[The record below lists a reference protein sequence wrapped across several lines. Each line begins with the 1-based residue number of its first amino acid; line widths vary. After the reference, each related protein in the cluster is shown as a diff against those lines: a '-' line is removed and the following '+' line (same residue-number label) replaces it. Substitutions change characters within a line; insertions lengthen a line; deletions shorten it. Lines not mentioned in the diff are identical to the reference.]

1 MEYFTNCYNSKLYNN
16 LYVKSNIRNM
26 YEYAIFSIFNKDIYV
41 LRYDDNHDY
50 NRELITVG
58 CKYIDDDKTAASC
71 ILNNNELVW
80 WN

>member
-1 MEYFTNCYNSKLYNN
+1 MEYFTNCYISKLYNK
-16 LYVKSNIRNM
+16 LYLKSYIRNM

-58 CKYIDDDKTAASC
+58 RKYIDDDKTTASC
-71 ILNNNELVW
+71 ILNNNELLW